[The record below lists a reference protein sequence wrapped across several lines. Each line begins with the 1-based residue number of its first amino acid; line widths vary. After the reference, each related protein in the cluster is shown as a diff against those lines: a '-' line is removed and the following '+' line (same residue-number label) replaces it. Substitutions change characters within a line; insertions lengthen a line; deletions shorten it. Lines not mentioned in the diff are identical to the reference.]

1 MVGTSN
7 QSVPEM
13 ASDTK
18 DDTVD
23 GRWGFNHPSIML
35 LSYSKL
41 WDDDTV
47 IPIEQCSRPLLV
59 DDELG
64 DYPTQ
69 YIGDYTGLFH
79 NPRTVNPK
87 KKNNQFGMIEGI

>member
-1 MVGTSN
+1 M
-7 QSVPEM
+7 E
-13 ASDTK
+13 
-18 DDTVD
+18 D
-23 GRWGFNHPSIML
+23 GVSINHPSIML

-79 NPRTVNPK
+79 NPRTGNPK
-87 KKNNQFGMIEGI
+87 KKKTTSLE